1 MIVANLD
8 ILEILGPFFKKLT
21 HCQKGAVKML
31 LELEGRFFK
40 KLSSPRRIAGQQ
52 GFQATAR
59 EYLSISCQV
68 SWSQMMA
75 VSTRYKDEYFEEGI

>member
-1 MIVANLD
+1 M
-8 ILEILGPFFKKLT
+8 PP
-21 HCQKGAVKML
+21 
-31 LELEGRFFK
+31 ELEGRFLKIFF
-40 KLSSPRRIAGQQ
+40 SSRQNAEQQ

-75 VSTRYKDEYFEEGI
+75 VSTRYRDEYFEEGI